1 MKATVLDSNLN
12 IITTELV
19 HFDTDLPHYQTI
31 SVIPLLKRHCLADS
45 IFFFFFFKEFLKY
58 EIQSFHPN

>member
-19 HFDTDLPHYQTI
+19 HFDTDLPYYQTI
-31 SVIPLLKRHCLADS
+31 SVIPLLKRHYQAYS
-45 IFFFFFFKEFLKY
+45 FFFFFFLRVFEV
-58 EIQSFHPN
+58 